1 MPLCLKESLEKLVR
15 LSPED
20 LHRVNLRVRQKLGG
34 IEWQMGLCLLAT
46 AREKRYLPLRYSSL
60 YEYAEKALG
69 MSGQKACT
77 LMRSA
82 RALEHL
88 PLMSAAYQEGRLC
101 WGKLRAL
108 QTVVTPE
115 TEKEWLN
122 FALEHHTNAV
132 ERAVAASPRA
142 WKKQQALEASLAAKP
157 IAATQEVAAV
167 LKQQSVL
174 EETVQH
180 TAPVVSRIESQGSL
194 GPLEL
199 ASGGVADSL
208 GICSPRGDETGE
220 PEPAPSLG
228 ELAPRTIS
236 VTIKLTPDQF
246 AVYEAAQ
253 QHARAQMGRR
263 ADSAALLVHMC
274 QAQLASASSRTRLRY
289 QVIVHTTPDRSHAW
303 YETERGALP
312 VSPEVLQAAEAKPT
326 RAARS
331 RKASEVKTTGEEAG
345 EVGASSH
352 PGVGEGARADEA
364 VRSKI
369 CVSSNRGVGVATS
382 TDEVVRSKVCVS
394 SNRGVGE
401 ATSTDEVVRSRL
413 RVSSSPAVGVAT
425 RAYEVVPSKVGSLAM
440 SIDEAVSSEIGDT
453 ASREKSPPR
462 VGTGRKPIPAAT
474 LKKLYIRA
482 GNQCERCGA
491 RGGAL
496 HVHHKKPVSEGGDNE
511 LESLEL
517 VCSACHSGHHAHDYA
532 TRENW
537 SRARQQAIE
546 ERSKGQPRPMPP
558 VLDPE
563 PG

>member
-312 VSPEVLQAAEAKPT
+312 VSPEVLQAAEDKPT
-326 RAARS
+326 RAARR

-352 PGVGEGARADEA
+352 PGV
-364 VRSKI
+364 S
-369 CVSSNRGVGVATS
+369 VATS
-382 TDEVVRSKVCVS
+382 TDEVVRS
-394 SNRGVGE
+394 G
-401 ATSTDEVVRSRL
+401 L

-425 RAYEVVPSKVGSLAM
+425 RADEAVPSKVGSLAM

-491 RGGAL
+491 RGGPL

-537 SRARQQAIE
+537 SRARQQSIE
-546 ERSKGQPRPMPP
+546 ERGQGQPRPMPP